1 MCGLEE
7 KTDRIFIL
15 REDEY
20 KSTDTSHEIMEM
32 FLFFFN
38 KNRGKESSGGE
49 FVFFSGTHEAAKG
62 TENWKLRTG
71 NWKLE
76 TGNWELGPGD

>member
-32 FLFFFN
+32 FLFFLTKIEAVN
-38 KNRGKESSGGE
+38 QVVGSS
-49 FVFFSGTHEAAKG
+49 FFSAARMKPRKG
-62 TENWKLRTG
+62 
-71 NWKLE
+71 LE
-76 TGNWELGPGD
+76 TGDWELGPGD